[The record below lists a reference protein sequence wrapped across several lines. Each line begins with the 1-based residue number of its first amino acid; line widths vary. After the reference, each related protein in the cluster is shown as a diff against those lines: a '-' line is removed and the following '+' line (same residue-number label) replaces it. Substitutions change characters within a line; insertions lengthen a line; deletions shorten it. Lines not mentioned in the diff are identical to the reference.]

1 MKKNCTMVAVTL
13 GGSEPT
19 MSVYTEGKN
28 YNLESNRPMIQ
39 DDALLKN
46 NQTSHAPLDTGLIHR
61 TPL

>member
-1 MKKNCTMVAVTL
+1 MVAVTL

-39 DDALLKN
+39 DDSLLKN
-46 NQTSHAPLDTGLIHR
+46 NQTSHDPLDTGLIHR

>member
-1 MKKNCTMVAVTL
+1 MNKNCTMVAVTL

-39 DDALLKN
+39 DDSLLKTEK
-46 NQTSHAPLDTGLIHR
+46 TSHNPLDTGLVHR

>member
-1 MKKNCTMVAVTL
+1 MKKDCTMVAVTL

-39 DDALLKN
+39 DDALLKTET
-46 NQTSHAPLDTGLIHR
+46 TSHDPLSTGLVQRAPL
-61 TPL
+61 